1 MFYQCTISYTILD
14 FNAGL
19 PQIFRNKKHQS
30 WGDQEIE
37 GPLPFRSL
45 LAGTDCCIVHND
57 IPGIQQIEDQKK
69 MLKKQNANR

>member
-1 MFYQCTISYTILD
+1 MYYIIYYLRFQCRFAPNI
-14 FNAGL
+14 
-19 PQIFRNKKHQS
+19 PKKKHQS